1 MNLKLLKVQA
11 LLSALF
17 CLILAAEWGY
27 AEYSNRELQQQ
38 LKAEAADTA
47 SIAELPS
54 IVNLKTAATEFNE
67 VVERP
72 LFIEGRKPIVEVPAE
87 NAQQAEISQIDDW
100 SLIGIYHKD
109 NQPVALFSKKTE
121 AKKYLKIKVGQ
132 LISGCV
138 LNDIQPDRVILQQA
152 GQQKTVLLRK
162 PRAEPPAVPGGKPA
176 SRPPPPPKQPKN
188 LVPPP
193 NINPENA
200 NDEKN

>member
-1 MNLKLLKVQA
+1 MNLKLLKFQA
-11 LLSALF
+11 LLCALL

-27 AEYSNRELQQQ
+27 AEFSNGELQQQ
-38 LKAEAADTA
+38 LKEDIADKP
-47 SIAELPS
+47 SVAELPS
-54 IVNLKTAATEFNE
+54 IANLKTAATEFNE

-72 LFIEGRKPIVEVPAE
+72 LFIEGRKPIIEAPVE

-100 SLIGIYHKD
+100 SLIGIYYKD

-138 LNDIQPDRVILQQA
+138 LTEIQSDRVILQQA

-162 PRAEPPAVPGGKPA
+162 PRAEPTAVPGGKPA
-176 SRPPPPPKQPKN
+176 ARPPPKPPKN